1 MKLLRARF
9 ENFRLLRDLELEFPT
24 TQQKRL
30 VVVRAANESG
40 KTTILHALRWALY
53 DDAAL
58 PGQGKD
64 FRLHPIDWDGESPVP
79 IAVTVDFEVTKHRT
93 SQGQR
98 IDTHRRYQLVRSTT
112 EDVSTLHRAPSTV
125 KLFEVTPTGSRSVP
139 HPAATIKEELPPELR
154 EVFFTDGDRALSF
167 IEAEVARSTKRQRVE
182 QAIRSLLGLGILES
196 AARHV
201 KKARA
206 DANRRAKNINLTG
219 DLRQVA
225 TRLESLGT
233 ERERLEKEL
242 TSAKAQFA
250 AFDERLIDVANK
262 ISLALAKGDR
272 EELDRNLTKAKATLS
287 QLEADGEKAK
297 KRHSQLFRT
306 RSMANGLLAEPLA
319 GAYQRLE
326 DLRDRGKIPNTTI
339 PVLEERLATGTCICG
354 EPLDAGVPAG
364 VARREHIT
372 KLIEKS
378 RHADA
383 IQSTITELYYK
394 TVVPG
399 DGDVDSANEWL
410 TSYKSVAHARHRIDT
425 DRNDVG
431 QHIRALEAQ
440 LDALPDTDIR
450 GLRQTQREYT
460 DLRDRFL
467 RRKAVIETKLEGV
480 QRDCERVERERDR
493 LLRTEKK
500 GARIRAQ
507 LTVTQDVARVL
518 EAAERRIKSEELG
531 KVSEK
536 MNALFLDMIGADSDE
551 VTDDLARQQRSI
563 IRRAEINEVFDILVH
578 GPGGR
583 PLNPDQ
589 DLNGASRRALTL
601 AFILAL
607 TKVSEVEA
615 PNVIDTPLGM
625 TSGFVKRSILRTVA
639 SESSQ
644 LILFLTH
651 DEIAGCEDI
660 LDEIAS
666 TVVTL
671 TNPVHFPRMLVYP
684 PEVTVRK
691 IVPCDCDHRTTC
703 RTCSRKSGPEDSQG
717 ANPREDDV

>member
-9 ENFRLLRDLELEFPT
+9 ENFRLLRDLELEFRTT
-24 TQQKRL
+24 TQRRL
-30 VVVRAANESG
+30 AVLRAANESG
-40 KTTILHALRWALY
+40 KTTILHGLRWALY
-53 DDAAL
+53 DDTAL

-64 FRLHPIDWDGESPVP
+64 FRLHPIDWDGENPVP
-79 IAVTVDFEVTKHRT
+79 IAVTVDFRVTKHRT
-93 SQGQR
+93 SQGRR
-98 IDTHRRYQLVRSTT
+98 IDTHKHYQLVRSTT
-112 EDVSTLHRAPSTV
+112 EDISTLRRAPSTV
-125 KLFEVTPTGSRSVP
+125 RLFEVTPTGSRLVP
-139 HPAATIKEELPPELR
+139 YPEAIVKEELPPELR

-167 IEAEVARSTKRQRVE
+167 IEAEVTRSTKRQRVE
-182 QAIRSLLGLGILES
+182 QAIRSLLGLSILES
-196 AARHV
+196 AAGHV
-201 KKARA
+201 KNARA
-206 DANRRAKNINLTG
+206 GANRRAKNINLTG

-225 TRLESLGT
+225 TRLEQLGAD
-233 ERERLEKEL
+233 REHLEEEL
-242 TSAKAQFA
+242 KSARVQFT
-250 AFDERLIDVANK
+250 AFDERLTEVGSK

-272 EELDRNLTKAKATLS
+272 DKLDQELTETKGTISKLNAGGKKARN
-287 QLEADGEKAK
+287 Q
-297 KRHSQLFRT
+297 HSQLFRS
-306 RSMANGLLAEPLA
+306 RSVANGLLARPLA

-326 DLRDRGKIPNTTI
+326 ELRDRGKIPNTTI
-339 PVLEERLATGTCICG
+339 PVLEDRLATGTCICG
-354 EPLDAGVPAG
+354 ETLDASVPAG
-364 VARREHIT
+364 AVRHEHIT

-383 IQSTITELYYK
+383 IQSIVTELYYRA
-394 TVVPG
+394 VVPS
-399 DGDVDSANEWL
+399 DGDVHSADEWL
-410 TSYKSVAHARHRIDT
+410 TSYKSVAATRHQIDT
-425 DRNDVG
+425 DRDEAG
-431 QHIRALEAQ
+431 QLLRALEAQ
-440 LDALPDTDIR
+440 LDALPNTDIR

-460 DLRDRFL
+460 DQRDRFL
-467 RRKAVIETKLEGV
+467 RLKAVTETKLEGV
-480 QRDCERVERERDR
+480 KRSYDRVERERDR
-493 LLRTEKK
+493 LLRTEKR
-500 GARIRAQ
+500 GARVRAQ

-518 EAAERRIKSEELG
+518 DAAERRIKSEELG
-531 KVSEK
+531 KVSDK
-536 MNALFLDMIGADSDE
+536 MNALFLKMIGADTDE
-551 VTDDLARQQRSI
+551 VTDELARQQRSI
-563 IRRAEINEVFDILVH
+563 IRRAEINEAFDILVH

-671 TNPVHFPRMLVYP
+671 TNPVHYPRMLVYP
-684 PEVTVRK
+684 PTEVTVLK
-691 IVPCDCDHRTTC
+691 ILPCNCDHRSTC
-703 RTCSRKSGPEDSQG
+703 RTCSRRSRSEASQG
-717 ANPREDDV
+717 AKDGV